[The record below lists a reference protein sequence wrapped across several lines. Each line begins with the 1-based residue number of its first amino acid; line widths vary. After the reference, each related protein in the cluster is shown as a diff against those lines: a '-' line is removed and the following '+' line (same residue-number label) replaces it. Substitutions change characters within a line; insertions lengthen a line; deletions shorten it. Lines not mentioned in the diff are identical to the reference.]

1 MSEKNNGVPE
11 KNSADVPESI
21 VASAGHSIE
30 TETEAETET
39 GAKAGVEPP
48 AGSSAPSLG
57 GAKAY
62 AVWGVA
68 MAGYIFAVTC
78 RSSLSAT
85 GIEAAHHFDTT
96 STALSM
102 FLYLQLFVYAIMQIP
117 AGVLLDRFGAR
128 RLIAAGGILMS
139 FGQALMAVAPA
150 TSIAVIG
157 RGIVGM
163 GDAMTFIS
171 VIRLVSAWF
180 PFERVP
186 LMNQIT
192 SMLGGLG
199 QIISI
204 YPFVWLLRL
213 AGWQIAFL
221 SLTAIGV
228 MIAAC
233 VIMSVR
239 DTPAAARRTPG
250 AAENHADRT
259 DRTDH
264 ADHANRDGLGS
275 ALRGLKA
282 VLKTPGTF
290 CGFWVH
296 STTWFSINMM
306 NQLWGVPF
314 LLAVEGYSRE
324 QASAYLAIGMVIN
337 VVWALSMGRIAGLHP
352 IHGRAAIVY
361 ATVGSQALCWTI
373 LLLTPGPHPTWFM
386 VLLLLAMSSGGPASN
401 IAFDFARDTNRPD
414 NLGAATGFANT
425 GGFLSS
431 ALIFL
436 GVGMMLDAQGATDPS
451 LYTDHVMRIAVLI
464 QYPMW
469 IIGLTGF
476 TVMLPKTTRILRAR
490 FHR

>member
-1 MSEKNNGVPE
+1 MSEKNNVV
-11 KNSADVPESI
+11 SAVTGRDAAPAEDDVP
-21 VASAGHSIE
+21 
-30 TETEAETET
+30 AED
-39 GAKAGVEPP
+39 GIPAK
-48 AGSSAPSLG
+48 G

-85 GIEAAHHFDTT
+85 GIEAAHHFGTT

-117 AGVLLDRFGAR
+117 GGVLLDRFGAR

-139 FGQALMAVAPA
+139 LGQGLMAVAPA
-150 TSIAVIG
+150 TSMAVIG

-163 GDAMTFIS
+163 GDALIFIS

-180 PFERVP
+180 PFQRVP

-204 YPFVWLLRL
+204 YPFVWLLKL
-213 AGWQIAFL
+213 TNWQTAFL

-228 MIAAC
+228 MISAC
-233 VIMSVR
+233 VVMSVR
-239 DTPAAARRTPG
+239 DHPGQRVRRPGLRRPQTGSDHPGRPGHAHGGFAAAMQ
-250 AAENHADRT
+250 
-259 DRTDH
+259 
-264 ADHANRDGLGS
+264 
-275 ALRGLKA
+275 GLKA

-296 STTWFSINMM
+296 ATTWFSINMM
-306 NQLWGVPF
+306 NQLWGFPF

-401 IAFDFARDTNRPD
+401 IAFDFARDTNRSE

-431 ALIFL
+431 AIIFL

-451 LYTDHVMRIAVLI
+451 LYTDHVMRVAVLI

-476 TVMLPKTTRILRAR
+476 TVMLPKTMRILRTR